1 MNNPKW
7 SSYYSTK
14 KMMKMKNIIKISFL
28 LILLVSKMQAQTN
41 RAGVTAIPAGIFSVN
56 GKTFNAIIDTMT
68 FASDGRRM
76 SPNTM
81 QIILVGGDMTS
92 QAAVNI
98 AGAAGQIVT
107 RECLKSVFSYDIEE
121 QKADFVRFFNI
132 MRSVFSASRITDI
145 MNYDDKGI
153 KNISFYID
161 PSGVVKDVMITI
173 TENTII
179 TPAEIELLYTRMLTQ
194 MSLSTSP
201 SGCSVEVRFFKYA
214 SVRKQRELYTNP
226 YYFGNGPVWDNK

>member
-1 MNNPKW
+1 
-7 SSYYSTK
+7 
-14 KMMKMKNIIKISFL
+14 MKMKIIIKVSFL
-28 LILLVSKMQAQTN
+28 LILLVSKMQAQTS
-41 RAGVTAIPAGIFSVN
+41 RAGSTTIPAGIFSVN
-56 GKTFNAIIDTMT
+56 GKTFNAIIDTMR
-68 FASDGRRM
+68 FSDGGRM
-76 SPNTM
+76 SPNTID
-81 QIILVGGDMTS
+81 IILVGGDMTS

-201 SGCSVEVRFFKYA
+201 SGCSGAVRFFKHA
-214 SVRKQRELYTNP
+214 DVQNQRELYTNP